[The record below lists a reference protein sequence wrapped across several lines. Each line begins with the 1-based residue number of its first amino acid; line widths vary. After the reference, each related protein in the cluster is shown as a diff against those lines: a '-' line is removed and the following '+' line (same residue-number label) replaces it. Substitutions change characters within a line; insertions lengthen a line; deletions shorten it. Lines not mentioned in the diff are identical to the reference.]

1 MAALDGWMDAGEEAP
16 GAPVFLTSLTMG
28 KFLSLELPAICYFLL
43 LHFSAYVYFF
53 PPLLF
58 KRKKKPVMV
67 GNKNRRVFLPF
78 KPRCGRGPRQD
89 RDICIQRVAERPKVS
104 LGS

>member
-58 KRKKKPVMV
+58 KRKK
-67 GNKNRRVFLPF
+67 N
-78 KPRCGRGPRQD
+78 Q
-89 RDICIQRVAERPKVS
+89 
-104 LGS
+104 